1 MPFSAT
7 LTRVRVCF
15 GMEFDISRTSQKE
28 TYNLL
33 IGLVAP
39 RPIALITSLD
49 QNGTV
54 NAAPFSAYNYLGTDP
69 AIVAIGVGNRPAP
82 GVVGKDTARNIR
94 NMREFVIN
102 VVNEDIAGPMNICAI
117 DFPPGV
123 NELEKAGL
131 TASPSSVVKVPRIAE
146 APAALECRELTT
158 LEVGRS
164 RVILGTV
171 VHIFVR
177 DEFVD
182 PSGPY
187 IRAETLHSIGRMNGL
202 GNYVRTRDFFRLE
215 RQRFEDW
222 EKNQE

>member
-1 MPFSAT
+1 MN
-7 LTRVRVCF
+7 
-15 GMEFDISRTSQKE
+15 FDLSRTSQRD

-33 IGLVAP
+33 VGLVTP

-49 QNGTV
+49 LEGRV

-82 GVVGKDTARNIR
+82 AVIGKDTAQNIRNIR
-94 NMREFVIN
+94 EFVTN
-102 VVNEDIAGPMNICAI
+102 VVNEEIAAAINICAI

-123 NELEKAGL
+123 SELAKAGL
-131 TASPSSVVKVPRIAE
+131 TAAASVTVKVPRIAE

-158 LEVGRS
+158 LEIGRS

-171 VHIFVR
+171 AHIYVR

-187 IRAETLHSIGRMNGL
+187 VRAEVLHSVGRMNGL
-202 GNYVRTRDFFRLE
+202 GNYVRTRDFFQME

-222 EKNQE
+222 ERNQRKS

>member
-1 MPFSAT
+1 MD
-7 LTRVRVCF
+7 
-15 GMEFDISRTSQKE
+15 FDLSQTSQRE

-33 IGLVAP
+33 IGLVTP

-49 QNGTV
+49 LEGRV

-82 GVVGKDTARNIR
+82 AVIGKDTAQNIR
-94 NMREFVIN
+94 NIREFVIN
-102 VVNEDIAGPMNICAI
+102 VVNEEIATAMNICAI

-123 NELEKAGL
+123 SELEKAGL
-131 TASPSSVVKVPRIAE
+131 TATASAAVKVPRIAE
-146 APAALECRELTT
+146 APAALECREFTT
-158 LEVGRS
+158 LEIGRS

-171 VHIFVR
+171 VHIYIR

-182 PSGPY
+182 SHGPY
-187 IRAETLHSIGRMNGL
+187 IRAEALHSVGRMNGL
-202 GNYVRTRDFFRLE
+202 GNYVRTRDMFQME

-222 EKNQE
+222 ERNQRTS

>member
-1 MPFSAT
+1 
-7 LTRVRVCF
+7 
-15 GMEFDISRTSQKE
+15 MEFDLSRTSQRE

-33 IGLVAP
+33 IGLVTP

-49 QNGTV
+49 REGRV

-82 GVVGKDTARNIR
+82 GVIGKDTAQNIR
-94 NMREFVIN
+94 HTHEFVIN
-102 VVNEDIAGPMNICAI
+102 VVNEDIAAQMNICAI
-117 DFPPGV
+117 DFPPGI

-131 TASPSSVVKVPRIAE
+131 TKVPSSAVRVPRIAE

-182 PSGPY
+182 SSGPY
-187 IRAETLHSIGRMNGL
+187 IRAETLHSVGRMNGL
-202 GNYVRTRDFFRLE
+202 GNYVRTRDFFHLE

-222 EKNQE
+222 EKNKDKAG

>member
-1 MPFSAT
+1 M
-7 LTRVRVCF
+7 RVCT
-15 GMEFDISRTSQKE
+15 GMEFDLSRTSQRE

-33 IGLVAP
+33 IGLVTP

-49 QNGTV
+49 REGRV

-82 GVVGKDTARNIR
+82 EVVGKDTAQNIR
-94 NMREFVIN
+94 NTHEFVIN
-102 VVNEDIAGPMNICAI
+102 VVNEDIAAQMNICAI
-117 DFPPGV
+117 DFPPGI

-131 TASPSSVVKVPRIAE
+131 TTVPSAVVGVPRIAE
-146 APAALECRELTT
+146 AAAALECRELTT

-182 PSGPY
+182 SSGPY
-187 IRAETLHSIGRMNGL
+187 IRAEALHSVGRMNGL
-202 GNYVRTRDFFRLE
+202 GNYVRTRDFFQLE

-222 EKNQE
+222 QKNEDKPC